1 MWYCCATSINC
12 QNAVT
17 IRYEHGLEIPLS
29 AAADGLI
36 RTLRQA
42 SGSRRVAMA
51 GATLLG
57 ERAALRGMLI
67 PATTSANG
75 SCHLLDAIGD
85 RIAINLA
92 RPSDLEMLPALF
104 ASNDSFVPYQHP
116 QLIAHVRAMDASTLT
131 AKGRLL
137 GMAVARETE
146 PTTINRT
153 AAVVT
158 GTVVDDIAVELV
170 RGQVAR
176 RERSVARVL
185 DLSALWAGPL
195 ATHLLWLA
203 GAEVIRVEHRRRPDA
218 MRDGDTEFFALLNQG
233 KASVALDFGD
243 ANDLRALLALIA
255 SSDIV
260 VEASRP
266 RALEQLGV
274 DATQLAAS
282 LPGLVWV
289 TITGHGASGEAA
301 DWIGFGDDCGIA
313 GGLSAELRAASGRSG
328 FVGDAIA
335 DPLTGIAAALAAWNR
350 WRSGRGGRI
359 GLALRHT
366 VARCL
371 RHERTHDMAAWT
383 ACLKSWA
390 RAQGEPF
397 PPVERRARTAAV
409 PALGADNH
417 RCLAAVAKS

>member
-1 MWYCCATSINC
+1 MSA
-12 QNAVT
+12 
-17 IRYEHGLEIPLS
+17 GLEIPLS
-29 AAADGLI
+29 ATADGLI
-36 RTLRQA
+36 RALGHA
-42 SGSRRVAMA
+42 SGSQRLRAIR

-57 ERAALRGMLI
+57 ERAMLRSMRI

-75 SCHLLDAIGD
+75 TCHLLDAIGD
-85 RIAINLA
+85 RFAINLA

-104 ASNDSFVPYQHP
+104 GSDDTFVRH
-116 QLIAHVRAMDASTLT
+116 QLAQLVAHVRASDASTLT
-131 AKGRLL
+131 ARGRLL
-137 GMAVARETE
+137 GMGVARETE
-146 PTTINRT
+146 STTIAGN
-153 AAVVT
+153 AAVST
-158 GTVVDDIAVELV
+158 GTIVDDVAVELV
-170 RGQVAR
+170 RGKFAP

-218 MRDGDTEFFALLNQG
+218 MRDGDAGFFALLNQG
-233 KASVALDFGD
+233 KASVALDFSD
-243 ANDLRALLALIA
+243 AGDLRALLALIA

-266 RALEQLGV
+266 RALEQLGI
-274 DATQLAAS
+274 DANQLVAS

-313 GGLSAELRAASGRSG
+313 GGLSAELLAAAGRSG

-335 DPLTGIAAALAAWNR
+335 DPLTGIAAALASWDR
-350 WRSGRGGRI
+350 WQSGRGGRI

-371 RHERTHDMAAWT
+371 QHERTHDMAAWT
-383 ACLKSWA
+383 ASLRSWA
-390 RAQGEPF
+390 EAQGKPF
-397 PPVERRARTAAV
+397 PPVERRSRTAPV
-409 PALGADNH
+409 PELGADNL
-417 RCLAAVAKS
+417 RCLATVAKS